1 MVEILQI
8 LALPLSLFAGLV
20 RRAESKVVKRLRE
33 SGALSAETATELPP
47 LSRLGRWQ
55 LSRLETAG
63 AVVAVPSGTYFFVPA
78 GYQSFRRARR
88 RRALIIVPV
97 VLAVVLLLFWLR

>member
-1 MVEILQI
+1 
-8 LALPLSLFAGLV
+8 
-20 RRAESKVVKRLRE
+20 
-33 SGALSAETATELPP
+33 
-47 LSRLGRWQ
+47 
-55 LSRLETAG
+55 
-63 AVVAVPSGTYFFVPA
+63 VAVPSGTYFFVPA